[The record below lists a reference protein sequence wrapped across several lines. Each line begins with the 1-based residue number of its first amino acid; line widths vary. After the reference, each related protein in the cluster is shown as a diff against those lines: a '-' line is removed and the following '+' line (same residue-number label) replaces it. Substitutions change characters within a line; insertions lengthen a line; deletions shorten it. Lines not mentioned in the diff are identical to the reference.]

1 MHRNRGFSQEMSVVQ
16 ENDDPV
22 HDSNSAFEAGVSV
35 TCEYYHFKAFSTA
48 ELK

>member
-1 MHRNRGFSQEMSVVQ
+1 MVQ

-22 HDSNSAFEAGVSV
+22 CDSNSAFEAGVSV
-35 TCEYYHFKAFSTA
+35 TCEYYHFKAFCKA